1 VSLIAIESHSSRKGV
16 IRRLAPNLVE
26 SFDLRA
32 VCPPVLNALAAPA
45 PNRDDNV
52 ICAVSL
58 AGLTPQRQE
67 RGKAVRIGRRGGDLT

>member
-1 VSLIAIESHSSRKGV
+1 MIAIESHSSRKGV

-32 VCPPVLNALAAPA
+32 ACLPVLNALAAPA
-45 PNRDDNV
+45 PNRDDKV

-58 AGLTPQRQE
+58 VGLTPQRQE
-67 RGKAVRIGRRGGDLT
+67 RGKAGRIGRRGGDLT